1 MSARGFMLKAFF
13 GILILLQLSGHAF
26 AIESLDGFLVSAYDD
41 RFKVVSPEKF
51 KPTMEVV
58 IENKT
63 LVRLVGKLTINKSTN
78 ASFLSVES
86 GKFQK
91 ANVKLKKGDVLHF
104 VPLSPSFQE
113 VELIVGNKNYDIP
126 PQK

>member
-1 MSARGFMLKAFF
+1 MLKAIFSLLF
-13 GILILLQLSGHAF
+13 ILQISSSAF

-41 RFKVVSPEKF
+41 RFKVISPEKF
-51 KPTMEVV
+51 KPTMEVI

-63 LVRLVGKLTINKSTN
+63 LVRLVGKLTINRQTN
-78 ASFLSVES
+78 ASFVSVEPE
-86 GKFQK
+86 KYQK

-104 VPLSPSFQE
+104 VPLSPAFQE

-126 PQK
+126 PKK

>member
-1 MSARGFMLKAFF
+1 MRKFF
-13 GILILLQLSGHAF
+13 FIFFALWQFSMPVM

-51 KPTMEVV
+51 KPTMEVI

-63 LVRLVGKLTINKSTN
+63 LVRLIGKFTINRQTN
-78 ASFLSVES
+78 DSYVSVDPE
-86 GKFQK
+86 KYQR
-91 ANVKLKKGDVLHF
+91 AIVKLKKGDVLHF
-104 VPLSPSFQE
+104 ITLSPAFQE

-126 PQK
+126 ARK

>member
-1 MSARGFMLKAFF
+1 MLKALY
-13 GILILLQLSGHAF
+13 GIILLLKLSGNAF

-51 KPTMEVV
+51 KPTMEVI

-63 LVRLVGKLTINKSTN
+63 LVRLVGKLTINHSTN
-78 ASFLSVES
+78 ATFLSIDSE
-86 GKFQK
+86 KYQK
-91 ANVKLKKGDVLHF
+91 ANVKLKKGDLLHF
-104 VPLSPSFQE
+104 VPLSPAFQE

-126 PQK
+126 PKK

>member
-1 MSARGFMLKAFF
+1 MLKALV
-13 GILILLQLSGHAF
+13 GLCILLQLSSNAF

-41 RFKVVSPEKF
+41 RFRVISPEKF

-63 LVRLVGKLTINKSTN
+63 LVRLIGKLTINRSTN
-78 ASFLSVES
+78 ASFLSIEPE
-86 GKFQK
+86 KYQK
-91 ANVKLKKGDVLHF
+91 ANVKLKKGDLLHF
-104 VPLSPSFQE
+104 VPLSPAFQE

-126 PQK
+126 PKK